1 VGAISVLVAC
11 ALGFGIIGPASAAPD
26 AKPVTTATAKTA
38 PPLPPAGAATIKQA
52 QGTGGILL
60 GALVTGGIFAA
71 ILLLV
76 DGEDTGPFTTTTGT
90 SE

>member
-1 VGAISVLVAC
+1 VGAVFILFAC
-11 ALGFGIIGPASAAPD
+11 ALSFGSIGPACAAPD
-26 AKPVTTATAKTA
+26 AKPVTAATAKTA
-38 PPLPPAGAATIKQA
+38 PPLPPGSAATIKQA

-76 DGEDTGPFTTTTGT
+76 DGEDTGPFTTATGT